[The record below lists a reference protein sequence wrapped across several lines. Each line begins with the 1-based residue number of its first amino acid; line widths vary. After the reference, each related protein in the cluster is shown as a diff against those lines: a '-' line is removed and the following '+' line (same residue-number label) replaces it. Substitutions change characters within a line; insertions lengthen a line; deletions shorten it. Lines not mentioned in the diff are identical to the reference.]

1 MPARHPKFA
10 NMLIPSFRDVQLI
23 ALHQFVAALD
33 QDLKH
38 GAIDVRDSETFV
50 QILET
55 AIKTCGL
62 DQKALT
68 ELFETSHTSVSR
80 WLNGKNLPH
89 KQYRLP
95 IVKRLRDKVE
105 DMIVNYNTTEKVG
118 EFNRKPG
125 LVSTGRAQTDKEA

>member
-1 MPARHPKFA
+1 MPNFA
-10 NMLIPSFRDVQLI
+10 NKHVPRFWDVQLI

-33 QDLKH
+33 QDLRD

-62 DQKALT
+62 DQKALS

-105 DMIVNYNTTEKVG
+105 DMIVNYSKTEKVR
-118 EFNRKPG
+118 EF
-125 LVSTGRAQTDKEA
+125 